1 MMVST
6 TIASVMELVG
16 NDTDQE
22 TFKLVEVTEEIMVL
36 PNLVRPETVRLV
48 EVILPAT
55 ILAGVKLVAP
65 RFVKKPLVDVTL
77 VPVAVV
83 KPNAPDNV
91 PPVRRR

>member
-1 MMVST
+1 MVST
-6 TIASVMELVG
+6 TMASVMELDG
-16 NDTDQE
+16 KDRAPE
-22 TFKLVEVTEEIMVL
+22 TARLVEVTFAITPFV
-36 PNLVRPETVRLV
+36 
-48 EVILPAT
+48 PA
-55 ILAGVKLVAP
+55 